1 MENQN
6 FVISPLAEKDLVE
19 TGDVIKRTLLPVL
32 KSQNLSEKVTEEILG
47 RYDLDKFTDLIKGKY
62 FFVVKDR
69 QKIVGIGG
77 LKKDD
82 ESQIPNRLT
91 TFFVD
96 PDYQGKGVGR
106 MLYERVRKEA
116 VKQGCNK
123 LVVSS
128 SPVAE
133 KIYEHFGF
141 KKVRIDWKEYPNGS
155 KSYNI
160 WMEQAL

>member
-1 MENQN
+1 MENLDL
-6 FVISPLAEKDLVE
+6 VISPLVNEDLVG
-19 TGDVIKRTLLPVL
+19 TGDVIKRTLLPIL
-32 KSQNLSEKVTEEILG
+32 KSQNLSEKLTQEILG
-47 RYDLDKFTDLIKGKY
+47 RYNLDKFTELIKEKY
-62 FFVVKDR
+62 FFVVKDGE
-69 QKIVGIGG
+69 KIVGVGG

-96 PDYQGKGVGR
+96 PDYQGKGIGR
-106 MLYERVRKEA
+106 MLYEQVKKEA
-116 VKQGCNK
+116 IKYGCRK

-128 SPVAE
+128 SPGAE

-155 KSYNI
+155 KSYNV
-160 WMEQAL
+160 WMEQEI

>member
-1 MENQN
+1 M
-6 FVISPLAEKDLVE
+6 VVTPLIKEDLVE
-19 TGDVIKRTLLPVL
+19 TGEVIKRTLLPIL
-32 KSQNLSEKVTEEILG
+32 KSQYLSEKVTEEILS

-62 FFVVKDR
+62 FFVVKDG
-69 QKIVGIGG
+69 QKIVGVGG

-106 MLYERVRKEA
+106 MLYEKVKEEA
-116 VKQGCNK
+116 IKHDCRK

-128 SPVAE
+128 SPGAE
-133 KIYEHFGF
+133 PIYKHFGF
-141 KKVRIDWKEYPNGS
+141 KKIRIDWKEHPDGN
-155 KSYNI
+155 KSYNV
-160 WMEQAL
+160 WMEQEM